1 MYAGNTSNTQPISVA
16 MTEEQ
21 EEEMEKVGIE
31 ESEELINV
39 DGTKIKLSSK
49 VIKVSSRLGWV
60 LTRYRGRSRSAV
72 FILSLCVEGVFCSMS
87 VRVMIQNI
95 H

>member
-1 MYAGNTSNTQPISVA
+1 MRTNKACPMYAGNTSSTQPINVA
-16 MTEEQ
+16 LTEEQ
-21 EEEMEKVGIE
+21 EEEMEKGGIE

-49 VIKVSSRLGWV
+49 VIKVNFFICPKENSSRPTKEV
-60 LTRYRGRSRSAV
+60 
-72 FILSLCVEGVFCSMS
+72 
-87 VRVMIQNI
+87 